1 MGPEMTM
8 PEYTK
13 AYIKIFVDG
22 KLVFEK
28 EGLLKTTTP
37 IDFTI
42 DVTGAS
48 LVEIRIGNQERC
60 NATNHVALVN
70 AELTKK

>member
-1 MGPEMTM
+1 MSM
-8 PEYTK
+8 PIYTK
-13 AYIKIFVDG
+13 GYIKIFVDG

-28 EGLLKTTTP
+28 EGLLKTTMP

-60 NATNHVALVN
+60 NATNLVALVN